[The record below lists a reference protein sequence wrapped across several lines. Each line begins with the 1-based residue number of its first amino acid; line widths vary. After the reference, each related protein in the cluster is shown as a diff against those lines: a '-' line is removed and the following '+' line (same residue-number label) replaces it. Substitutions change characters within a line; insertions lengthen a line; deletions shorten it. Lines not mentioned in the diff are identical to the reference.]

1 MKHVTLILILVAFGA
16 RAEVLAAQ
24 CSSYFISEINLV
36 SVVDTEPGNV
46 HTFVGFGQSRGE
58 SEKNA
63 ASACSHVRFDLET
76 CVESDRTSGRNVS
89 SDSTDNSLHLK
100 YEKAVRRI
108 TGCS

>member
-16 RAEVLAAQ
+16 RADILQ
-24 CSSYFISEINLV
+24 CSSYYISEINLV
-36 SVVDTEPGNV
+36 SLVDTKTGNV
-46 HTFVGFGQSRGE
+46 HTFVGFGQSREE

-76 CVESDRTSGRNVS
+76 CVESDRASGRTVS

-100 YEKAVRRI
+100 YAKAVKRI

>member
-1 MKHVTLILILVAFGA
+1 M

-24 CSSYFISEINLV
+24 CSSYLISEINIA
-36 SVVDTEPGNV
+36 SVVDTEAGNV
-46 HTFVGFGQSRGE
+46 HMFVGFGQSREE

-63 ASACSHVRFDLET
+63 ASAGSHVRFDLET

-89 SDSTDNSLHLK
+89 SDSADHSLHLK
-100 YEKAVRRI
+100 YVKAVRRI